1 MPAKK
6 TIQTSIPFIVE
17 PEEPAPREPAPGES
31 EPSLPSGSAAP
42 ERVPEPP
49 TAPQPLTVAEL
60 TQQIRFVLEGKFR
73 GVLVEGEIS
82 SLTRAASGHLYFTLK
97 DTQAQIKGVM
107 FRNAAARLPF
117 RPEQGLEV
125 VVRGSVSVYGPR
137 GEYQLQAS
145 AFEPKGVGALQ
156 LAFEQLRNRLQ
167 HEGLFDDQHK
177 RALPFLPKR
186 IGIVT
191 SQSGAV
197 IHDMWT
203 VLNRRFPG
211 IPVLL
216 YPASVQGERAVP
228 ELLAGLRYFAERHQR
243 LGVDLVIIGRGGGS
257 LEDLW
262 AFNNEELAR
271 AIFHMPLPIIS
282 AVGHETDYTIADFVA
297 DLRAPTPSAAMEQA
311 VPRRADLLYTVNELQ
326 NQLIRT
332 VERHAE
338 RARERVEQLAFR
350 LASPERAIAFYQ
362 QRVDDLDEKLE
373 ATWSRQQERRQ
384 FRVQQA
390 DHTLKVL
397 APQQR
402 LRDLAPSL
410 QQLQERLQ
418 RALHQNLMQHK
429 QQLAAHA
436 EALQHL
442 SPLAQVQR
450 GYAMV
455 RKPNRQALRSAQEV
469 TVGERLEI
477 HLPDGTV
484 ETQVQAVSLPETPDE
499 A

>member
-6 TIQTSIPFIVE
+6 SYQTSIPFIVE
-17 PEEPAPREPAPGES
+17 TEPRTPEPTPPS
-31 EPSLPSGSAAP
+31 EPPPPPSP
-42 ERVPEPP
+42 
-49 TAPQPLTVAEL
+49 PQPLTVAEL

-73 GVLVEGEIS
+73 GVMVEGEIS
-82 SLTRAASGHLYFTLK
+82 NLTRASSGHLYFTLK
-97 DTQAQIKGVM
+97 DTQAQIRVVM

-117 RPEQGLEV
+117 RPEHGLEV

-145 AFEPKGVGALQ
+145 SLEPKGVGALQ

-167 HEGLFDDQHK
+167 REGLFDDRHK
-177 RALPFLPKR
+177 RPLPFLPNR

-191 SQSGAV
+191 SQTGAV

-216 YPASVQGERAVP
+216 YPASVQGDRAIP
-228 ELLAGLRYFAERHQR
+228 ELLAGLRFFAEHHQE
-243 LGVDLVIIGRGGGS
+243 LGVDVVICGRGGGS
-257 LEDLW
+257 LEDLG
-262 AFNNEELAR
+262 AFNDEQLAR
-271 AIFHMPLPIIS
+271 AIFEMPLPIIS

-297 DLRAPTPSAAMEQA
+297 DVRAPTPSAAMEQA

-326 NQLIRT
+326 NQLIRSL
-332 VERHAE
+332 ERQTQ
-338 RARERVEQLAFR
+338 RAQERVQQLQYR
-350 LASPERAIAFYQ
+350 IASPERAIAFYQ
-362 QRVDDLDEKLE
+362 QRVDDLEGRLQ
-373 ATWSRQQERRQ
+373 ATWARQHERRQ
-384 FRVQQA
+384 LRLQQA
-390 DHTLKVL
+390 DQTLRVL
-397 APQQR
+397 APQQH
-402 LRDLAPSL
+402 LRDLTPYL
-410 QQLQERLQ
+410 QQLQVRLE
-418 RALHQNLMQHK
+418 RALQQDLTRRK
-429 QQLAAHA
+429 QQLSAHA

-455 RKPNRQALRSAQEV
+455 RKPNRKALRHAQDV
-469 TVGERLEI
+469 QVGERLEI

-484 ETQVQAVSLPETPDE
+484 ETEVRAVTLPERPDAE
-499 A
+499 